1 MVHKY
6 TNGNYTVEI
15 DDITGTKTRYT
26 EGNDFMSE
34 FPESIDC
41 TITYKCSNNICEFCY
56 AGCTENGKHA
66 DLNSDYINN
75 VFIPS
80 LHPYTELALNG
91 NDLTHPQLIDFLI
104 KLKSHN
110 IIANLTVNQ
119 KHFMQNLGLLHDL
132 YNKNLIHGLGVSL
145 VTPSQEFITEIKK
158 FPSAVIHVIAGI
170 FSQEDIKAL
179 RYHNLKLLIL
189 GYKRKG
195 RGNNYYV
202 DNAEVINSNIDYL
215 KKILPYLIRMGSFSL
230 ISFDNLAIE
239 QLAIRLMMSEEKW
252 EEFYMG
258 KDGEFTMYI
267 DLVNNTYARDSLV
280 KQNYPIDNKTVPEM
294 FKVIKENNS

>member
-1 MVHKY
+1 MIHKY
-6 TNGNYTVEI
+6 INGNYTVEI
-15 DDITGTKTRYT
+15 DDVTGTKVRYT
-26 EGNDFMSE
+26 DEGDFISE
-34 FPESIDC
+34 FPESMDC
-41 TITYKCSNNICEFCY
+41 NITYRCNGGCSFCY
-56 AGCTENGKHA
+56 EGCTENGKHA
-66 DLNSDYINN
+66 DLDSDYINN

-91 NDLTHPQLIDFLI
+91 NDLTHPQLINFLT

-119 KHFMQNLGLLHDL
+119 KHFMQNLELLYDL

-145 VTPSQEFITEIKK
+145 VSPSLKFITEIQR

-170 FSQEDIKAL
+170 FSQEDIIAL
-179 RYHNLKLLIL
+179 RYHNLKILIL

-202 DNAEVINSNIDYL
+202 DNAETINSNLDYL
-215 KKILPYLIRMGSFSL
+215 KKVLPYLIRMGSFSV

-252 EEFYMG
+252 NEFYMG
-258 KDGEFTMYI
+258 RDGDFTMYI
-267 DLVNNTYARDSLV
+267 DLVNNTYARDSLI
-280 KQNYPIDNKTVPEM
+280 KQNYPIDNKSVPEM
-294 FKVIKENNS
+294 FSNIKNNN